1 MIKLTVKEYATNNQL
16 STQRVYKLI
25 ELGKIEV
32 FEQNGTKYILI
43 DDNAHYKEL
52 ATNLQQENNSL
63 KREIELQNEL
73 IKSLQFNASLF
84 SRLLP
89 NTDNNGILTI
99 ENELQKKKQK
109 KKKKSKKKKD
119 KKIGYN

>member
-32 FEQNGTKYILI
+32 FEQNGTKYILL
-43 DDNAHYKEL
+43 DDNAQYKEL

-73 IKSLQFNASLF
+73 IKSLQFNANLF

-89 NTDNNGILTI
+89 NTDNADIISI
-99 ENELQKKKQK
+99 ENKLQKKKKK
-109 KKKKSKKKKD
+109 KKKKSKKELKKW
-119 KKIGYN
+119 KQ

>member
-32 FEQNGTKYILI
+32 YEQNSTKYILV
-43 DDNAHYKEL
+43 DDNAQYKEL
-52 ATNLQQENNSL
+52 ATKLQQENNSL
-63 KREIELQNEL
+63 RREIELQNEL

-89 NTDNNGILTI
+89 NTVSTDVLPI
-99 ENELQKKKQK
+99 ENVLQEKKFK

-119 KKIGYN
+119 RK

>member
-1 MIKLTVKEYATNNQL
+1 MIKLTVKEYAINNQI

-32 FEQNGTKYILI
+32 YEQNRTKYILV
-43 DDNAHYKEL
+43 DDNAQYKEL

-63 KREIELQNEL
+63 KREIELQSEL

-89 NTDNNGILTI
+89 NTDNNGIVTI
-99 ENELQKKKQK
+99 ENELRKKKQK
-109 KKKKSKKKKD
+109 KKKKLKKKD
-119 KKIGYN
+119 KK